1 MRPCSAD
8 PPSASLSDPLQQL
21 FDARLD
27 VAEVHTPGKTIVH
40 FRIVSTLGAGGM
52 GVVYLAED
60 TKLGRRVALKVLPL
74 DFAADRQRLQRFL
87 LEARSASSLN
97 HSNVAHIYEIGED
110 EGMRFIAMEYVEG
123 QSLDQ
128 RIDGQPLD
136 IGEMLSI
143 SLQIAEALDEAHQ
156 KGIVHRDI
164 KPQNIAITPRG
175 QVKVLDFGL
184 AKVSSDVESEAADGG
199 STRFKTEPGVVIG
212 TVHYMSPEQALGRSV
227 DARTDIFSLGVVMYE
242 MATGRLPVSG
252 ATRTETVD
260 LILHAEPAPIAH
272 LNYTVPPAVCE
283 TIEKC
288 LTKDP
293 GARYASARQLVVDL
307 RALQSAAGD

>member
-1 MRPCSAD
+1 
-8 PPSASLSDPLQQL
+8 
-21 FDARLD
+21 
-27 VAEVHTPGKTIVH
+27 
-40 FRIVSTLGAGGM
+40 M

-242 MATGRLPVSG
+242 MATGRLPFSG

-288 LTKDP
+288 LTKDS